1 MGPRSPD
8 RTQEGTHREHHRHPA
23 ATVTVTATDTWG
35 SLRTRVSGRLVTRDD
50 PDYELARTPWIVNVD
65 QRPAAILE
73 VAQVTDVVEAVRWAI
88 AHGVAVSAQ
97 PTGHTPRRTLDDT
110 LLLRT
115 RALQGIGIDRARGTV
130 TVGAGVKW
138 GELCSALDGTG
149 LMALAGSNPDP
160 TVVGLALGGGV
171 SWFTRKHGFTAN
183 SVVALDVVDPTG
195 ELVHVT
201 RASDPDL
208 FWALRGG
215 GGDFGIVVGLELALF
230 EAPEMYGGQL
240 LWPVEHAATVLRAF
254 RDLALVAPRELT
266 VWAHVLHFPPLP
278 DVPEPLRG
286 RSFVNVAATY
296 LGSARMAEM
305 FLWPLR
311 DAAPVEMDLM
321 RPITPG
327 ELGGVAAEPTDP
339 MPGLEHSALL
349 TGLDDET
356 IDALVAA
363 VGDPRTCPLML
374 VQIRGL
380 GGAFA
385 TESPGDGAVRPVPE
399 PFQLFALGVPAV
411 PELAAAIPHGFA
423 AVDAAL
429 GGSVSPHRMPN
440 FTGEGQQDAAGYDS
454 DRLARLQRIKL
465 ERDPYGTIRSN
476 KPVLDR

>member
-1 MGPRSPD
+1 MSTID
-8 RTQEGTHREHHRHPA
+8 IPA
-23 ATVTVTATDTWG
+23 ATVIATDTWG
-35 SLRTRVSGRLVTRDD
+35 SLRTRVSGRLVTRAD

-73 VAQVTDVVEAVRWAI
+73 VAQVADVVEAVRWAI
-88 AHGVAVSAQ
+88 GHGVAVSAQ
-97 PTGHTPRRTLDDT
+97 PNGHTPRRTLDDT

-115 RALQGIGIDRARGTV
+115 RALQGIAIDRARGTV
-130 TVGAGVKW
+130 SVGAGVKW

-183 SVVALDVVDPTG
+183 SVVALDVVDATG

-266 VWAHVLHFPPLP
+266 VWAHLLHFPPLP

-385 TESPGDGAVRPVPE
+385 TGSPGDGAVRPVPE

-429 GGSVSPHRMPN
+429 GASVSPHRMPN

-454 DRLARLQRIKL
+454 DRLARLRRIKL